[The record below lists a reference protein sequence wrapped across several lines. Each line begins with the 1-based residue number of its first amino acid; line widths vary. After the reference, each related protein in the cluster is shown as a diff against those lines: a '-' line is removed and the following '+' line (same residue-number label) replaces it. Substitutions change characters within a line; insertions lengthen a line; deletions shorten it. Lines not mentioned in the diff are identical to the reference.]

1 MINLIQKN
9 VTLCDKNW
17 FKTGGPARFYAEPTN
32 LEEFKQA
39 LAFAKNQKLEV
50 FILGAGAN
58 VIISDQGFD
67 GLVICPKLNEV
78 TFDKLTK
85 QTIESQ
91 ELSLQECLVTAG
103 AGTHFS
109 DLINI
114 CFKNNVLGL
123 EEFSGIPGTI
133 GGAVFINLHFFKFLL
148 SQFLVSATI
157 ISAENQESFAVGQNW
172 FNFGYNQ
179 SALQER
185 KFYLVDATFKLK
197 TASDLE
203 IAYAQG
209 RNHEMIRYRTWRYPS
224 QNTCGSFFRNFYESE
239 VNLEINGK
247 KMIFVAYYLDKL
259 GFKGTLQ
266 SGQAIVSHQH
276 ANMLVTQ
283 PGATSTDLISLART
297 MQTQVLQEFG
307 VLPQPECLLVGFKE
321 YPLLTHSSPYT
332 TTQKSQSVNK
342 DKQPL

>member
-1 MINLIQKN
+1 MINLIKTN

-17 FKTGGPARFYAEPTN
+17 FRTGGLARFYAEPTS
-32 LEEFKQA
+32 LDEFKQA
-39 LAFAKNQKLEV
+39 LAFAKNQQLEI

-58 VIISDQGFD
+58 VLISDDGFD
-67 GLVICPKLNEV
+67 GLVICPKLTSV
-78 TFDKLTK
+78 TFNKLNN
-85 QTIESQ
+85 Q
-91 ELSLQECLVTAG
+91 ELDNQECLVTAG

-148 SQFLVSATI
+148 SQFLVSATV
-157 ISAENQESFAVGQNW
+157 ISAENQESFSVDQNW

-197 TASDLE
+197 TANDLE
-203 IAYAQG
+203 VAYAQG
-209 RNHEMIRYRTWRYPS
+209 RSHEMIRYRAWRYPS
-224 QNTCGSFFRNFYESE
+224 QNTCGSFFRNFYEHE
-239 VNLEINGK
+239 VNLEVNSK

-266 SGQAIVSHQH
+266 SGQAVVSHQH

-283 PGATSTDLISLART
+283 PGATSSDLISLART
-297 MQTQVLQEFG
+297 MQAQVLQEFG
-307 VLPQPECLLVGFKE
+307 ILPQPECLLIGFKK
-321 YPLLTHSSPYT
+321 YPLLTKEDWAPAPDVT
-332 TTQKSQSVNK
+332 TSKISTQI
-342 DKQPL
+342 